1 MTAVAGLDVDVLRG
15 ELASA
20 LPAARSLRREIH
32 SAPRRSGEEGPTTDR
47 VLAYLRDVAGE
58 LPVQRIAGTGAV
70 VRIGGPGPAM
80 AVRAELDAL
89 PITEQTGVEWAATT
103 GVMHACGHD
112 VNIAAAVA
120 LATAV
125 HRAGSPIPLLLI
137 LQPREEA
144 MPSGAQDVL
153 ASGVLT
159 EGPVAAVLA
168 AHLQPLVELGQVAC
182 TPGAVNAS
190 ADEFTVVMH
199 GEGGHGAYPH
209 LGSDPV
215 LALAQ
220 FVVAVQQLVSRETD
234 PMSAAVVSV
243 GSLDAGTSPNV
254 RPDRATATG
263 TIRSMNVE
271 HRARLHQRIEQVA
284 TGIATACGARATVT
298 VDCGEPV
305 LVNDPVLAE
314 LTSAHLRRLALG
326 VSTDLRSC
334 GADDFAYYCGT
345 LPALM
350 MFVGAGA
357 GAGNLH
363 SATFLPDEQTID
375 ISALALLAGF
385 LGAAELSH
393 RR

>member
-1 MTAVAGLDVDVLRG
+1 MTTVAGLDLDVLRS

-20 LPAARSLRREIH
+20 LPGARLLRREIH
-32 SAPRRSGEEGPTTDR
+32 SAAMRSGQEGPTTER
-47 VLAYLRDVAGE
+47 VLAYLRQMAGD
-58 LPVQRIAGTGAV
+58 LPVQHVAGTGAV
-70 VRIGGPGPAM
+70 IRIGGPGPSV

-89 PITEQTGVEWAATT
+89 PITEQTGVDWASTT
-103 GVMHACGHD
+103 GAMHACGHD

-125 HRAGSPIPLLLI
+125 HRAGSPVPLLLI

-153 ASGVLT
+153 ASGVLA
-159 EGPVAAVLA
+159 EGNAVAVLA

-182 TPGAVNAS
+182 TAGAVNAS
-190 ADEFTVVMH
+190 ADEFTVVMR

-243 GSLDAGTSPNV
+243 GSLAAGTSPNV

-263 TIRSMNVE
+263 TIRAMSVE
-271 HRARLHQRIEQVA
+271 HRALLHRRIEAVA
-284 TGIATACGARATVT
+284 TGIATACGARAAVT
-298 VDCGEPV
+298 VECGEPI

-334 GADDFAYYCGT
+334 GADDFAYYCGA

-350 MFVGAGA
+350 MFVGTGA
-357 GAGNLH
+357 DAGNLH
-363 SATFLPDEQTID
+363 SAAFLPHELTID
-375 ISALALLAGF
+375 LSATALLAGF
-385 LGAAELSH
+385 LGAAELTS
-393 RR
+393 R